1 MKERELEKMQLD
13 DLWDLHQRIIAV
25 LDRTLEHEKQRL
37 QRQLDELGRK
47 FGGSPKD
54 IPQRRP
60 YPRVEPK
67 YRNPRNP
74 VETWSGRGRTPR
86 WAVELLANGADLDEF
101 RIQ

>member
-1 MKERELEKMQLD
+1 MKERELEKMQLN

-25 LDRTLEHEKQRL
+25 LDRRLEDEKQRL

-60 YPRVEPK
+60 YWN
-67 YRNPRNP
+67 RNIATR
-74 VETWSGRGRTPR
+74 EILSRLGRGVDGRP
-86 WAVELLANGADLDEF
+86 AGPLNC
-101 RIQ
+101 